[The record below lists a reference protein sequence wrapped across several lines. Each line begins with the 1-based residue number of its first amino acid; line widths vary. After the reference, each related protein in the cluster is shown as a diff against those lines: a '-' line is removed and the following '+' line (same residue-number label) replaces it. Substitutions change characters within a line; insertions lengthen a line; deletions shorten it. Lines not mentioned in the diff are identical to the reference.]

1 MEDDV
6 SDVSD
11 DEVKPGLS
19 ESVDVKSLAGDSDDE
34 FSLDHQDNAVWLVKV
49 PNFLAEKWMQI
60 GFTHAGKDLGQVRID
75 KESTMQGNNPKVTL
89 HIPDEPWSADLPKNY
104 NLKFTN
110 LAPKN
115 EYVFTETS
123 QGRAVGI
130 AGIVQHEATVSPMVT
145 DATHSAHYQ
154 RIMKKRTTTAATPS
168 RVVKMIDE
176 NKTEHRRLMGSAS
189 SDTWNAGLEHIKVVL
204 HNGWVLLLD
213 FIFHAL
219 NCLNSIVCCHCNLLV
234 MLMFLNY
241 CYNRRLV

>member
-1 MEDDV
+1 
-6 SDVSD
+6 
-11 DEVKPGLS
+11 
-19 ESVDVKSLAGDSDDE
+19 
-34 FSLDHQDNAVWLVKV
+34 
-49 PNFLAEKWMQI
+49 
-60 GFTHAGKDLGQVRID
+60 
-75 KESTMQGNNPKVTL
+75 MQGNNPKVTL